1 MRFLLGVLMLM
12 ISGSALATIDVL
24 QFKDEAQEQQF
35 RQLTEELRCPKC
47 QNNSIADS
55 NSMIATDLRQKVYE
69 LMQEGKSKKEIVDYM
84 VARYGN
90 FVTYDPPLT
99 PLTVLLWV
107 LPVVAIGIGGWV
119 IYARSRRRVRVVPEA
134 FPEQSVP
141 EGKRAGYV
149 VYLPGIVVALIVA
162 GVSYYQTGNYQQV
175 KIWQQA
181 TAQAP
186 ALLDRALDPNCGGVN
201 CGWRQLL
208 PDWQLSAGE
217 NLAAGH
223 GTGSGV
229 TGQGAGSESRS
240 AQRRRDVAPCAGD
253 AYSTAKKSGRY
264 RRLDYVGPRWHG
276 LALGMRTQLQKN
288 PGDIEG
294 WIMLGRVGMALG
306 NASIATDAYATA
318 YRLDPK
324 NSDAAL
330 GYAEALT
337 RSSDPNDNRLGG
349 ELLRQ
354 LVRTDHSNIRVL
366 SMYAFNAFEQ
376 QRFGE
381 AVAAWEMMLK
391 LLPANDTRRAVIE
404 RSIAQAMQHLSPQE
418 SK

>member
-1 MRFLLGVLMLM
+1 MRFLLGLLMLV
-12 ISGSALATIDVL
+12 ISGSALATIDVM

-35 RQLTEELRCPKC
+35 RQLTEQLRCPKC

-69 LMQEGKSKKEIVDYM
+69 LMQEGKSQKEIVDYM

-107 LPVVAIGIGGWV
+107 MPVVAIGLGGW
-119 IYARSRRRVRVVPEA
+119 IIFARTRRRVRVKQEE
-134 FPEQSVP
+134 FPDDIIP
-141 EGKRAGYV
+141 DGKRGGFGLFV
-149 VYLPGIVVALIVA
+149 PGIVVALVV
-162 GVSYYQTGNYQQV
+162 GVVSYYQTGNYKQV
-175 KIWQQA
+175 QVWQQA

-186 ALLDRALDPNCGGVN
+186 ALLERALDPKADPLNEEDMT
-201 CGWRQLL
+201 R
-208 PDWQLSAGE
+208 
-217 NLAAGH
+217 
-223 GTGSGV
+223 
-229 TGQGAGSESRS
+229 
-240 AQRRRDVAPCAGD
+240 
-253 AYSTAKKSGRY
+253 
-264 RRLDYVGPRWHG
+264 
-276 LALGMRTQLQKN
+276 LALGLRTRLQSDAGN
-288 PGDIEG
+288 VEG
-294 WIMLGRVGMALG
+294 WIMLGRIGMVLG
-306 NASIATDAYATA
+306 NASTATEAYANA
-318 YRLDPK
+318 YRLDPN

-337 RSSDPNDNRLGG
+337 RSSDPDDNRRGG

-354 LVRTDHSNIRVL
+354 LIRGEHANVRVL

-404 RSIAQAMQHLSPQE
+404 RSIKQAMEQLTPQE
-418 SK
+418 K

>member
-1 MRFLLGVLMLM
+1 MRFLLGLLMLV
-12 ISGSALATIDVL
+12 ISGSALATIDVM

-35 RQLTEELRCPKC
+35 RQLTEQLRCPKC

-69 LMQEGKSKKEIVDYM
+69 LMQEGKSQKEIVDYM

-107 LPVVAIGIGGWV
+107 MPVVAIGLGGW
-119 IYARSRRRVRVVPEA
+119 IIFARTRRRVRVKQEE
-134 FPEQSVP
+134 FPDDVIP
-141 EGKRAGYV
+141 DGKRGGFGLFV
-149 VYLPGIVVALIVA
+149 PGIVVALGVGA
-162 GVSYYQTGNYQQV
+162 VSYYETGNYKQV
-175 KIWQQA
+175 QVWQQA

-186 ALLDRALDPNCGGVN
+186 ALLERALDPKAEPLNEEDMA
-201 CGWRQLL
+201 R
-208 PDWQLSAGE
+208 
-217 NLAAGH
+217 
-223 GTGSGV
+223 
-229 TGQGAGSESRS
+229 
-240 AQRRRDVAPCAGD
+240 
-253 AYSTAKKSGRY
+253 
-264 RRLDYVGPRWHG
+264 
-276 LALGMRTQLQKN
+276 LALGLRTRLQADPAN
-288 PGDIEG
+288 VEG
-294 WIMLGRVGMALG
+294 WIMLGRIGMVLG
-306 NASIATDAYATA
+306 NASTATEAYANA

-337 RSSDPNDNRLGG
+337 RSSDPDDNRRGG

-354 LVRTDHSNIRVL
+354 LVRGEHANVRVL

-404 RSIAQAMQHLSPQE
+404 RSIKQAMEQLTPQE
-418 SK
+418 K

>member
-1 MRFLLGVLMLM
+1 MRFLLGLLMLV
-12 ISGSALATIDVL
+12 ISGSALATIDVM

-35 RQLTEELRCPKC
+35 RQLTEQLRCPKC

-69 LMQEGKSKKEIVDYM
+69 LMQEGKSQKEIVDYM

-99 PLTVLLWV
+99 LLTVLLWV
-107 LPVVAIGIGGWV
+107 MPVVAIGLGGW
-119 IYARSRRRVRVVPEA
+119 IIFARTRRRVRVKQEE
-134 FPEQSVP
+134 FPDDVIP
-141 EGKRAGYV
+141 DGKRGGFGLFV
-149 VYLPGIVVALIVA
+149 PGIVVALVVGA
-162 GVSYYQTGNYQQV
+162 VSYYETGNYKQV
-175 KIWQQA
+175 QVWQQA

-186 ALLDRALDPNCGGVN
+186 ALLERALDPKADPLNEEDMT
-201 CGWRQLL
+201 R
-208 PDWQLSAGE
+208 
-217 NLAAGH
+217 
-223 GTGSGV
+223 
-229 TGQGAGSESRS
+229 
-240 AQRRRDVAPCAGD
+240 
-253 AYSTAKKSGRY
+253 
-264 RRLDYVGPRWHG
+264 
-276 LALGMRTQLQKN
+276 LALGLRTRLQADPTN
-288 PGDIEG
+288 VEG
-294 WIMLGRVGMALG
+294 WIMLGRIGMVLG
-306 NASIATDAYATA
+306 NASTATEAYANA

-337 RSSDPNDNRLGG
+337 RSSDPDDNRRGG

-354 LVRTDHSNIRVL
+354 LVRGEHANVRVL

-404 RSIAQAMQHLSPQE
+404 RSIKQAMEQLTPQE
-418 SK
+418 K

>member
-134 FPEQSVP
+134 FPEQSVQ
-141 EGKRAGYV
+141 EGKRAGYI

-162 GVSYYQTGNYQQV
+162 GVSYYQTGN
-175 KIWQQA
+175 
-181 TAQAP
+181 
-186 ALLDRALDPNCGGVN
+186 
-201 CGWRQLL
+201 
-208 PDWQLSAGE
+208 
-217 NLAAGH
+217 
-223 GTGSGV
+223 
-229 TGQGAGSESRS
+229 
-240 AQRRRDVAPCAGD
+240 
-253 AYSTAKKSGRY
+253 
-264 RRLDYVGPRWHG
+264 
-276 LALGMRTQLQKN
+276 
-288 PGDIEG
+288 
-294 WIMLGRVGMALG
+294 
-306 NASIATDAYATA
+306 
-318 YRLDPK
+318 
-324 NSDAAL
+324 
-330 GYAEALT
+330 
-337 RSSDPNDNRLGG
+337 
-349 ELLRQ
+349 
-354 LVRTDHSNIRVL
+354 
-366 SMYAFNAFEQ
+366 
-376 QRFGE
+376 
-381 AVAAWEMMLK
+381 
-391 LLPANDTRRAVIE
+391 
-404 RSIAQAMQHLSPQE
+404 
-418 SK
+418 

>member
-1 MRFLLGVLMLM
+1 MRFLLGLLMLV
-12 ISGSALATIDVL
+12 ISGSALATIDVM

-35 RQLTEELRCPKC
+35 RQLTEQLRCPKC

-69 LMQEGKSKKEIVDYM
+69 LMQEGKSQKEIVDYM

-99 PLTVLLWV
+99 PLTILLWV
-107 LPVVAIGIGGWV
+107 MPVVAIGLGGW
-119 IYARSRRRVRVVPEA
+119 IIFARTRRRVRVKQEE
-134 FPEQSVP
+134 FPDDVIP
-141 EGKRAGYV
+141 DGKRGGFGLFV
-149 VYLPGIVVALIVA
+149 PGIVVALGVGA
-162 GVSYYQTGNYQQV
+162 VSYYETGNYKQV
-175 KIWQQA
+175 QVWQQA

-186 ALLDRALDPNCGGVN
+186 MLLERALDPKADPLNEEDMT
-201 CGWRQLL
+201 R
-208 PDWQLSAGE
+208 
-217 NLAAGH
+217 
-223 GTGSGV
+223 
-229 TGQGAGSESRS
+229 
-240 AQRRRDVAPCAGD
+240 
-253 AYSTAKKSGRY
+253 
-264 RRLDYVGPRWHG
+264 
-276 LALGMRTQLQKN
+276 LALGLRTRLQADPTN
-288 PGDIEG
+288 VEG
-294 WIMLGRVGMALG
+294 WIMLGRIGMVLG
-306 NASIATDAYATA
+306 NASTATEAYANA

-337 RSSDPNDNRLGG
+337 RSSDPDDNRRGG

-354 LVRTDHSNIRVL
+354 LVRGEHANVRVL

-404 RSIAQAMQHLSPQE
+404 RSIKQAMEQLTPQE
-418 SK
+418 K

>member
-1 MRFLLGVLMLM
+1 MRFLLGLLMLV
-12 ISGSALATIDVL
+12 ISGSALATIDVM

-35 RQLTEELRCPKC
+35 RQLTEQLRCPKC

-69 LMQEGKSKKEIVDYM
+69 LMQEGKSQKEIVDYM

-107 LPVVAIGIGGWV
+107 MPVVAIGLGGW
-119 IYARSRRRVRVVPEA
+119 IIFARTRRRVRVKQEE
-134 FPEQSVP
+134 FPDDVIP
-141 EGKRAGYV
+141 DGKRGGFGLFV
-149 VYLPGIVVALIVA
+149 PGIVVALVVGA
-162 GVSYYQTGNYQQV
+162 VSYYETGNYKQV
-175 KIWQQA
+175 QVWQQA

-186 ALLDRALDPNCGGVN
+186 ALLERALDPKADPLNEEDMT
-201 CGWRQLL
+201 R
-208 PDWQLSAGE
+208 
-217 NLAAGH
+217 
-223 GTGSGV
+223 
-229 TGQGAGSESRS
+229 
-240 AQRRRDVAPCAGD
+240 
-253 AYSTAKKSGRY
+253 
-264 RRLDYVGPRWHG
+264 
-276 LALGMRTQLQKN
+276 LALGLRTRLQADPTN
-288 PGDIEG
+288 VEG
-294 WIMLGRVGMALG
+294 WIMLGRIGMVLG
-306 NASIATDAYATA
+306 NASTATEAYANA

-337 RSSDPNDNRLGG
+337 RSSDPDDNRRGG
-349 ELLRQ
+349 ELLRL
-354 LVRTDHSNIRVL
+354 LVRGEHANVRVL

-404 RSIAQAMQHLSPQE
+404 RSIKQAMEQLTPQE
-418 SK
+418 K

>member
-1 MRFLLGVLMLM
+1 MRFLLGLLMLV
-12 ISGSALATIDVL
+12 ISGSALATIDVM

-35 RQLTEELRCPKC
+35 RQLTEQLRCPKC

-69 LMQEGKSKKEIVDYM
+69 LMQEGKSQKEIVDYM

-107 LPVVAIGIGGWV
+107 MPVVAIGLGGW
-119 IYARSRRRVRVVPEA
+119 IIFARTRRRVRVKQEE
-134 FPEQSVP
+134 FPDDIIP
-141 EGKRAGYV
+141 DGKRGGFGLFV
-149 VYLPGIVVALIVA
+149 PGIVVALVVGA
-162 GVSYYQTGNYQQV
+162 VSYYQTGNYKQV
-175 KIWQQA
+175 QVWQQA

-186 ALLDRALDPNCGGVN
+186 MLLERALDPKADPLNEEDMT
-201 CGWRQLL
+201 R
-208 PDWQLSAGE
+208 
-217 NLAAGH
+217 
-223 GTGSGV
+223 
-229 TGQGAGSESRS
+229 
-240 AQRRRDVAPCAGD
+240 
-253 AYSTAKKSGRY
+253 
-264 RRLDYVGPRWHG
+264 
-276 LALGMRTQLQKN
+276 LALGLRTRLQADPAN
-288 PGDIEG
+288 VEG
-294 WIMLGRVGMALG
+294 WIMLGRIGMVLG
-306 NASIATDAYATA
+306 NASTATEAYANA

-337 RSSDPNDNRLGG
+337 RSSDPDDNRRGG

-354 LVRTDHSNIRVL
+354 LIRGEHANVRVL

-404 RSIAQAMQHLSPQE
+404 RSIKQAMEQLTPQE
-418 SK
+418 K

>member
-1 MRFLLGVLMLM
+1 MGVLMLM

-134 FPEQSVP
+134 FPEQSVQ
-141 EGKRAGYV
+141 EGKRAGYI

-186 ALLDRALDPNCGGVN
+186 ALLDRALDPKPIRSTKKRCRVLRWGCVLNCK
-201 CGWRQLL
+201 
-208 PDWQLSAGE
+208 
-217 NLAAGH
+217 
-223 GTGSGV
+223 
-229 TGQGAGSESRS
+229 
-240 AQRRRDVAPCAGD
+240 
-253 AYSTAKKSGRY
+253 KKSGRY

-276 LALGMRTQLQKN
+276 AG
-288 PGDIEG
+288 
-294 WIMLGRVGMALG
+294 
-306 NASIATDAYATA
+306 
-318 YRLDPK
+318 
-324 NSDAAL
+324 
-330 GYAEALT
+330 
-337 RSSDPNDNRLGG
+337 
-349 ELLRQ
+349 
-354 LVRTDHSNIRVL
+354 
-366 SMYAFNAFEQ
+366 
-376 QRFGE
+376 
-381 AVAAWEMMLK
+381 
-391 LLPANDTRRAVIE
+391 
-404 RSIAQAMQHLSPQE
+404 
-418 SK
+418 

>member
-1 MRFLLGVLMLM
+1 MRFLLGLLMLV
-12 ISGSALATIDVL
+12 ISGSALATIDVM

-35 RQLTEELRCPKC
+35 RQLTEQLRCPKC

-69 LMQEGKSKKEIVDYM
+69 LMQEGKSQKEIVDYM

-107 LPVVAIGIGGWV
+107 MPVVAIGLGGW
-119 IYARSRRRVRVVPEA
+119 IIFARTRRRVRVKQEE
-134 FPEQSVP
+134 FPDDVIP
-141 EGKRAGYV
+141 DGKRGGFGLFV
-149 VYLPGIVVALIVA
+149 PGIVVALVVGA
-162 GVSYYQTGNYQQV
+162 VSYYETGNYKQV
-175 KIWQQA
+175 QVWQQA

-186 ALLDRALDPNCGGVN
+186 ALLERALDPKADPLNEEDMT
-201 CGWRQLL
+201 R
-208 PDWQLSAGE
+208 
-217 NLAAGH
+217 
-223 GTGSGV
+223 
-229 TGQGAGSESRS
+229 
-240 AQRRRDVAPCAGD
+240 
-253 AYSTAKKSGRY
+253 
-264 RRLDYVGPRWHG
+264 
-276 LALGMRTQLQKN
+276 LALGLRTRLQADPTN
-288 PGDIEG
+288 VEG
-294 WIMLGRVGMALG
+294 WIMLGRIGMVLG
-306 NASIATDAYATA
+306 NASTATEAYANA

-337 RSSDPNDNRLGG
+337 RSSDPDDNRRGG

-354 LVRTDHSNIRVL
+354 LVRDEHANVRVL

-404 RSIAQAMQHLSPQE
+404 RSIKQAMEQLTPQE
-418 SK
+418 K

>member
-1 MRFLLGVLMLM
+1 MRFLLGLLMLV
-12 ISGSALATIDVL
+12 ISGSALATIDVM

-35 RQLTEELRCPKC
+35 RQLTEQLRCPKC

-69 LMQEGKSKKEIVDYM
+69 LMQEGKSQKEIVDYM

-107 LPVVAIGIGGWV
+107 MPVVAIGLGGW
-119 IYARSRRRVRVVPEA
+119 IIFARSRRRVRVKLEE
-134 FPEQSVP
+134 FPDDVIP
-141 EGKRAGYV
+141 DGKRGGFGLFV
-149 VYLPGIVVALIVA
+149 PGIVVALIVGA
-162 GVSYYQTGNYQQV
+162 VSYYETGSYKQV
-175 KIWQQA
+175 QVWQQA

-186 ALLDRALDPNCGGVN
+186 ALLERALDPKADPLNEEDMT
-201 CGWRQLL
+201 R
-208 PDWQLSAGE
+208 
-217 NLAAGH
+217 
-223 GTGSGV
+223 
-229 TGQGAGSESRS
+229 
-240 AQRRRDVAPCAGD
+240 
-253 AYSTAKKSGRY
+253 
-264 RRLDYVGPRWHG
+264 
-276 LALGMRTQLQKN
+276 LALGLRTRLQADPTN
-288 PGDIEG
+288 VEG
-294 WIMLGRVGMALG
+294 WIMLGRIGMVLG
-306 NASIATDAYATA
+306 NASTATEAYANA

-330 GYAEALT
+330 AYAEALT
-337 RSSDPNDNRLGG
+337 RSSDPDDNRRGG

-354 LVRTDHSNIRVL
+354 LVRGEHANVRVL

-404 RSIAQAMQHLSPQE
+404 RSIKQAMEQLTPQE
-418 SK
+418 K

>member
-1 MRFLLGVLMLM
+1 MRFLLGLLMLV
-12 ISGSALATIDVL
+12 ISGSALATIDVM

-35 RQLTEELRCPKC
+35 RQLTEQLRCPKC

-69 LMQEGKSKKEIVDYM
+69 LMQEGKSQKEIVDYM

-99 PLTVLLWV
+99 PLTILLWV
-107 LPVVAIGIGGWV
+107 MPVVAIGLGGW
-119 IYARSRRRVRVVPEA
+119 IIFARTRRRVRVKQEE
-134 FPEQSVP
+134 FPDDVIP
-141 EGKRAGYV
+141 DGKRGGFGLFV
-149 VYLPGIVVALIVA
+149 PGIVVALGVGA
-162 GVSYYQTGNYQQV
+162 VSYYETGNYKQV
-175 KIWQQA
+175 QVWQQA

-186 ALLDRALDPNCGGVN
+186 MLLERALDPKADPLNEEDMT
-201 CGWRQLL
+201 R
-208 PDWQLSAGE
+208 
-217 NLAAGH
+217 
-223 GTGSGV
+223 
-229 TGQGAGSESRS
+229 
-240 AQRRRDVAPCAGD
+240 
-253 AYSTAKKSGRY
+253 
-264 RRLDYVGPRWHG
+264 
-276 LALGMRTQLQKN
+276 LALGQRTRLQADPTN
-288 PGDIEG
+288 VEG
-294 WIMLGRVGMALG
+294 WIMLGRIGMVLG
-306 NASIATDAYATA
+306 NASTATEAYANA

-337 RSSDPNDNRLGG
+337 RSSDPDDNRRGG

-354 LVRTDHSNIRVL
+354 LVRGEHANVRVL

-404 RSIAQAMQHLSPQE
+404 RSIKQAMEQLTPQE
-418 SK
+418 K

>member
-119 IYARSRRRVRVVPEA
+119 IYARSRRRVRVVPEE

-141 EGKRAGYV
+141 EGKRAGYI

-181 TAQAP
+181 TARAP
-186 ALLDRALDPNCGGVN
+186 ALLDRALDRKPIRSTKKRCRAWRWGCVLNC
-201 CGWRQLL
+201 
-208 PDWQLSAGE
+208 
-217 NLAAGH
+217 
-223 GTGSGV
+223 
-229 TGQGAGSESRS
+229 
-240 AQRRRDVAPCAGD
+240 
-253 AYSTAKKSGRY
+253 
-264 RRLDYVGPRWHG
+264 
-276 LALGMRTQLQKN
+276 KN

>member
-1 MRFLLGVLMLM
+1 MRFLLGLLMLV
-12 ISGSALATIDVL
+12 ISGSALATIDVM

-35 RQLTEELRCPKC
+35 RQLTEQLRCPKC

-69 LMQEGKSKKEIVDYM
+69 LMQEGKSQKEIVDYM

-107 LPVVAIGIGGWV
+107 MPVVAIGLGGW
-119 IYARSRRRVRVVPEA
+119 IIFARTRRRVRVKQEE
-134 FPEQSVP
+134 FPDDVIP
-141 EGKRAGYV
+141 NGKRGGFGLFV
-149 VYLPGIVVALIVA
+149 PGIVVALVVGA
-162 GVSYYQTGNYQQV
+162 VSYYQTGSYKQV
-175 KIWQQA
+175 QVWQQA

-186 ALLDRALDPNCGGVN
+186 ALLERALDPKADPLNEEDMT
-201 CGWRQLL
+201 R
-208 PDWQLSAGE
+208 
-217 NLAAGH
+217 
-223 GTGSGV
+223 
-229 TGQGAGSESRS
+229 
-240 AQRRRDVAPCAGD
+240 
-253 AYSTAKKSGRY
+253 
-264 RRLDYVGPRWHG
+264 
-276 LALGMRTQLQKN
+276 LALGLRTRLQADPTN
-288 PGDIEG
+288 VEG
-294 WIMLGRVGMALG
+294 WIMLGRIGMVLG
-306 NASIATDAYATA
+306 NASTATEAYANA

-337 RSSDPNDNRLGG
+337 RSSDPDDNRRGG

-354 LVRTDHSNIRVL
+354 LVRGEHANVRVL

-404 RSIAQAMQHLSPQE
+404 RSIKQAMEQLTPQE
-418 SK
+418 K

>member
-1 MRFLLGVLMLM
+1 MRFLLGLLMLV
-12 ISGSALATIDVL
+12 ISGSALATIDVM

-35 RQLTEELRCPKC
+35 RQLTEQLRCPKC

-69 LMQEGKSKKEIVDYM
+69 LMQEGKSQKEIVDYM

-107 LPVVAIGIGGWV
+107 MPVVAIGLGGW
-119 IYARSRRRVRVVPEA
+119 IIFARTRRRVRVKLEE
-134 FPEQSVP
+134 FPDDVIP
-141 EGKRAGYV
+141 DGKRGGFGLFV
-149 VYLPGIVVALIVA
+149 PGIVVALIVGA
-162 GVSYYQTGNYQQV
+162 VSYYETGSYKQV
-175 KIWQQA
+175 QVWQQA

-186 ALLDRALDPNCGGVN
+186 ALLERALDPKADPLNEEDMT
-201 CGWRQLL
+201 R
-208 PDWQLSAGE
+208 
-217 NLAAGH
+217 
-223 GTGSGV
+223 
-229 TGQGAGSESRS
+229 
-240 AQRRRDVAPCAGD
+240 
-253 AYSTAKKSGRY
+253 
-264 RRLDYVGPRWHG
+264 
-276 LALGMRTQLQKN
+276 LALGLRTRLQADPTN
-288 PGDIEG
+288 VEG
-294 WIMLGRVGMALG
+294 WIMLGRIGMVLG
-306 NASIATDAYATA
+306 NASTATEAYANA

-337 RSSDPNDNRLGG
+337 RSSDPDDNRRGG

-354 LVRTDHSNIRVL
+354 LVRGEHANVRVL
-366 SMYAFNAFEQ
+366 SMYAFSAFEQ

-404 RSIAQAMQHLSPQE
+404 RSIKQAMEQLTPQE
-418 SK
+418 K